1 MNKIIHDLFNINPKY
16 STSIS
21 FILGL
26 VLISDLTTPEQN
38 MLGNWII
45 LLGQTILTN
54 SSNQNL
60 IESRIINKRIN
71 INSKELKSLY
81 NPIVYDIDTIRDII
95 NKVYPNNETDL
106 NIITDSLKTLQKE
119 IDKLKKTNH

>member
-1 MNKIIHDLFNINPKY
+1 MKKAFDELFNTNPRY

-26 VLISDLTTPEQN
+26 LLIDDLTAPEQN

-54 SSNQNL
+54 AASQNI
-60 IESRIINKRIN
+60 IESRIKGPIIN
-71 INSKELKSLY
+71 INSKEIKSIY
-81 NPIVYDIDTIRDII
+81 NPFIYDISKIKKII
-95 NKVYPNNETDL
+95 NQIYPQNKTD
-106 NIITDSLKTLQKE
+106 IKTLEKIIKDLQNKINE
-119 IDKLKKTNH
+119 LKKD

>member
-1 MNKIIHDLFNINPKY
+1 MNKAFNDLFNTNPRF

-26 VLISDLTTPEQN
+26 LLVDNLTAPEQN

-54 SSNQNL
+54 AASQNI
-60 IESRIINKRIN
+60 IESRINGTIIN
-71 INSKELKSLY
+71 INSKEVKCMY
-81 NPIVYDIDTIRDII
+81 NPLVYNIETIRNII
-95 NKVYPNNETDL
+95 NEIYPDNNNDIE
-106 NIITDSLKTLQKE
+106 TLQNILNDLQKQINE
-119 IDKLKKTNH
+119 LKKD